1 MLATALQLA
10 GLAAVTVGAFMLVPW
25 AGVIVGGAALVWIGL
40 ALESPNA

>member
-1 MLATALQLA
+1 MLATALQLV

-40 ALESPNA
+40 ALDRSDA